1 MRLKSVIDNLASL
14 GRTRLIVLG
23 ATGLGLV
30 LALFLGLGAVMSP
43 TFTPLYSDLSPAGAS
58 QVVRTLEQA
67 GFRVELSGGGAT
79 VSVPQEDVARAR
91 MALADSGLPSEGTPG
106 WELFDS
112 ASGLGMNSFM
122 QRVNRLRALEGELA
136 RSIQTIDG
144 IDAAR
149 VHLVLPE
156 REAFSRTRPEP
167 TASVIVRSRA
177 NHQISR
183 RQGLAIRALVASAVP
198 SMSPE
203 NVTVLSASGETI
215 LAEQGDGLGDLT
227 LQSRRAAI
235 EERLARNITGI
246 LTARV
251 GAGNARVQVSVDL
264 SNERQVIRQESYDP
278 AQQVVRSTESREETS
293 QGRENAQ
300 GEVGV
305 ADDLPAELRG
315 DGTGGPQSSSSRSQ
329 TNEIVN
335 YEIGATRSETVR
347 EPGEIRRI
355 SVAVLVN
362 GIYNVAPDGAV
373 DYEERS
379 AEELERLNKLVQSAI
394 GFDEARGDTVSVDSL
409 RFMDYS
415 MDVGEPVGTSV
426 GQVIS
431 SNIMSILRGVFALA
445 LVAAVLAFGVRPMM
459 RLLPLGQADGELAL
473 AGPEGAAAQAALTGE
488 APRPLVGSDG
498 AAQRPRL
505 AGGSAPAPAATPAP
519 TPQQQSEP
527 ASAPRTGTV
536 LDAMEDD
543 ENDLITLASVRGG
556 VRRRRVNSIGEL
568 VEGEPEESLRV
579 LRHWLAEE
587 A

>member
-1 MRLKSVIDNLASL
+1 MQGARVKSIIDNLAAL
-14 GRTRLIVLG
+14 GRTRLIALA
-23 ATGLGLV
+23 ATGLGLM
-30 LALFLGLGAVMSP
+30 LALFFGLSSVMAPS
-43 TFTPLYSDLSPAGAS
+43 FVPLYSDLTPAGAS
-58 QVVRTLEQA
+58 RIVSTLEQA
-67 GFRVELSGGGAT
+67 GFEVDLSGGGAI
-79 VSVPQEDVARAR
+79 VSVPQDDIARAR
-91 MALADSGLPSEGTPG
+91 MTLADNGLPNEGTPG
-106 WELFDS
+106 WELFDNS
-112 ASGLGMNSFM
+112 SGLGMNSFL

-156 REAFSRTRPEP
+156 REAFSRSRPEP

-203 NVTVLSASGETI
+203 HVTVLSASGETI
-215 LAEQGDGLGDLT
+215 LADDGDGMGDLS

-264 SNERQVIRQESYDP
+264 SSERQVIRQESYDP

-293 QGRENAQ
+293 EGRESAQ

-305 ADDLPAELRG
+305 ADDLPAELAG
-315 DGTGGPQSSSSRSQ
+315 GGTGGAGSSNSRTQS
-329 TNEIVN
+329 NEIVN
-335 YEIGATRSETVR
+335 YEIGATRSETIR
-347 EPGEIRRI
+347 EPGEIERI

-362 GIYNVAPDGAV
+362 GIYSVAKDGSV
-373 DYEERS
+373 SYEERG
-379 AEELERLNKLVQSAI
+379 AEELERLGRLVQSAI
-394 GFDEARGDTVSVDSL
+394 GYDQARGDAVSVDSL

-426 GQVIS
+426 GEVIS
-431 SNIMSILRGVFALA
+431 ANIMSILRGVFALA

-459 RLLPLGQADGELAL
+459 RLLPAADAGGALAL
-473 AGPEGAAAQAALTGE
+473 AGAEAGAGPAALTGA
-488 APRPLVGSDG
+488 APRPLLGAEG
-498 AAQRPRL
+498 AAGGAPKAL
-505 AGGSAPAPAATPAP
+505 ASAQAAPSQAA
-519 TPQQQSEP
+519 E
-527 ASAPRTGTV
+527 APRTGTV
-536 LDAMEDD
+536 LEALDED
-543 ENDLITLASVRGG
+543 EGDLIALASVRGG
-556 VRRRRVNSIGEL
+556 VRRRRLTSIGEL
-568 VEGEPEESLRV
+568 VEAEPEESLRV

-587 A
+587 V

>member
-1 MRLKSVIDNLASL
+1 MAAL
-14 GRTRLIVLG
+14 GRTRLIALA
-23 ATGLGLV
+23 ATGLGLM
-30 LALFLGLGAVMSP
+30 LALFFGLSSVMAPS
-43 TFTPLYSDLSPAGAS
+43 FVPLYSDLTPAGAS
-58 QVVRTLEQA
+58 RIVSTLEQA
-67 GFRVELSGGGAT
+67 GFEVDLSGGGAI
-79 VSVPQEDVARAR
+79 VSVPQDDIARAR
-91 MALADSGLPSEGTPG
+91 MTLADNGLPNEGTPG
-106 WELFDS
+106 WELFDNS
-112 ASGLGMNSFM
+112 SGLGMNSFL

-156 REAFSRTRPEP
+156 REAFSRSRPEP

-203 NVTVLSASGETI
+203 HVTVLSASGETI
-215 LAEQGDGLGDLT
+215 LADDGDGMGDLS

-264 SNERQVIRQESYDP
+264 SSERQVIRQESYDP

-293 QGRENAQ
+293 EGRESAQ

-305 ADDLPAELRG
+305 ADDLPAELAG
-315 DGTGGPQSSSSRSQ
+315 GGTGGAGSSNSRTQS
-329 TNEIVN
+329 NEIVN
-335 YEIGATRSETVR
+335 YEIGATRSETIR
-347 EPGEIRRI
+347 EPGEIERI

-362 GIYNVAPDGAV
+362 GIYSVAKDGSV
-373 DYEERS
+373 SYEERG
-379 AEELERLNKLVQSAI
+379 AEELERLGRLVQSAI
-394 GFDEARGDTVSVDSL
+394 GYDQARGDAVSVDSL

-426 GQVIS
+426 GEVIS
-431 SNIMSILRGVFALA
+431 ANIMSILRGVFALA

-459 RLLPLGQADGELAL
+459 RLLPAADAGGALAL
-473 AGPEGAAAQAALTGE
+473 AGAEAGAGPAALTGA
-488 APRPLVGSDG
+488 APRPLLGAEG
-498 AAQRPRL
+498 AAGGAPKAL
-505 AGGSAPAPAATPAP
+505 ASAQAAPSQAA
-519 TPQQQSEP
+519 E
-527 ASAPRTGTV
+527 APRTGTV
-536 LDAMEDD
+536 LEALDED
-543 ENDLITLASVRGG
+543 EGDLIALASVRGG
-556 VRRRRVNSIGEL
+556 VRRRRLTSIGEL
-568 VEGEPEESLRV
+568 VEAEPEESLRV

-587 A
+587 V

>member
-1 MRLKSVIDNLASL
+1 LRSIIDNLASL

-106 WELFDS
+106 WELFDT

-215 LAEQGDGLGDLT
+215 LAEQGDGLGDLS

-235 EERLARNITGI
+235 EERLARNINGI

-264 SNERQVIRQESYDP
+264 SNERKVIRQESYDP
-278 AQQVVRSTESREETS
+278 AQQVVRSTENREETS
-293 QGRENAQ
+293 EGRETAR

-315 DGTGGPQSSSSRSQ
+315 DGTGGPESSSSRTQ

-335 YEIGATRSETVR
+335 YEIGATRSETIR
-347 EPGEIRRI
+347 EPGEIERI

-373 DYEERS
+373 NYEERS
-379 AEELERLNKLVQSAI
+379 PEELERLNKLVQSAI
-394 GFDEARGDTVSVDSL
+394 GFDAGRGDSVSVDSL

-431 SNIMSILRGVFALA
+431 SNIMSILRGLFALA
-445 LVAAVLAFGVRPMM
+445 LVGAVLAFGVRPML
-459 RLLPLGQADGELAL
+459 RFLPAGEMGGELAL
-473 AGPEGAAAQAALTGE
+473 AGPEGAAAQAALTSE
-488 APRPLVGSDG
+488 PARPLVGSDGSAG

-505 AGGSAPAPAATPAP
+505 AGTTPAQA
-519 TPQQQSEP
+519 PQQQP
-527 ASAPRTGTV
+527 GPDDGAKTGTV
-536 LDAMEDD
+536 LDALEDEE

>member
-1 MRLKSVIDNLASL
+1 MKSIVDNLASL
-14 GRTRLIVLG
+14 GRTRLTVLA
-23 ATGLGLV
+23 ATGVGLV
-30 LALFLGLGAVMSP
+30 LALFLGLRAVMAPS
-43 TFTPLYSDLSPAGAS
+43 FVPLYSELSPAGAS
-58 QVVRTLEQA
+58 RVVSTLEQA

-79 VSVPQEDVARAR
+79 VSVPQEDIARAR
-91 MALADSGLPSEGTPG
+91 MALADQGLPSEGTPG

-112 ASGLGMNSFM
+112 SSGLGMNSFM

-156 REAFSRTRPEP
+156 REAFSRSRPEP

-198 SMSPE
+198 EMSPE
-203 NVTVLSASGETI
+203 HVTVLSASGETI
-215 LAEQGDGLGDLT
+215 LAEEGDGMGDLS
-227 LQSRRAAI
+227 LQSRRMAI
-235 EERLARNITGI
+235 EERLSRNIAAI

-278 AQQVVRSTESREETS
+278 AQQVIRSTETREENS
-293 QGRENAQ
+293 EGRETAQ

-305 ADDLPAELRG
+305 ADNLPAELVG
-315 DGTGGPQSSSSRSQ
+315 DGAGGPQSSSSRNQ
-329 TNEIVN
+329 TNEVVN
-335 YEIGATRSETVR
+335 YEIGSTRSETIR
-347 EPGEIRRI
+347 EPGEVERI

-362 GIYNVAPDGAV
+362 GIYNVAADGSV
-373 DYEERS
+373 SYEERS
-379 AEELERLNKLVQSAI
+379 EEELERLGKLVQSAI
-394 GFDEARGDTVSVDSL
+394 GYDQARGDTISVDSL

-426 GQVIS
+426 GEAIS
-431 SNIMSILRGVFALA
+431 SNIMSILRGFFALA
-445 LVAAVLAFGVRPMM
+445 LVGVVLAFGVRPLM
-459 RLLPLGQADGELAL
+459 RFLPKPEPGGDLAL
-473 AGPEGAAAQAALTGE
+473 AGAGAAAGGAQPALAGAGPRPLLGAEAPAGGAAPQALRGPAQAQAPAQVPQSRPEGAA
-488 APRPLVGSDG
+488 
-498 AAQRPRL
+498 
-505 AGGSAPAPAATPAP
+505 
-519 TPQQQSEP
+519 
-527 ASAPRTGTV
+527 RTGTV
-536 LDAMEDD
+536 LDAMEED
-543 ENDLITLASVRGG
+543 EADLITLASVRGG

>member
-1 MRLKSVIDNLASL
+1 MKSIIDNLAAL
-14 GRTRLIVLG
+14 GRTRLIALA
-23 ATGLGLV
+23 ATGLGLM
-30 LALFLGLGAVMSP
+30 LALFFGLSSVMAPS
-43 TFTPLYSDLSPAGAS
+43 FVPLYSDLTPAGAS
-58 QVVRTLEQA
+58 RIVSTLEQA
-67 GFRVELSGGGAT
+67 GFEVDLSGGGAI
-79 VSVPQEDVARAR
+79 VSVPQDDIARAR
-91 MALADSGLPSEGTPG
+91 MTLADNGLPNEGTPG
-106 WELFDS
+106 WELFDNS
-112 ASGLGMNSFM
+112 SGLGMNSFL

-156 REAFSRTRPEP
+156 REAFSRSRPEP

-203 NVTVLSASGETI
+203 HVTVLSASGETI
-215 LAEQGDGLGDLT
+215 LADDGDGMGDLS

-264 SNERQVIRQESYDP
+264 SSERQVIRQESYDP

-293 QGRENAQ
+293 EGRESAQ

-305 ADDLPAELRG
+305 ADDLPAELAG
-315 DGTGGPQSSSSRSQ
+315 GGTGGAGSSNSRTQS
-329 TNEIVN
+329 NEIVN
-335 YEIGATRSETVR
+335 YEIGATRSETIR
-347 EPGEIRRI
+347 EPGEIERI

-362 GIYNVAPDGAV
+362 GIYSVAKDGSV
-373 DYEERS
+373 SYEERG
-379 AEELERLNKLVQSAI
+379 AEELERLGRLVQSAI
-394 GFDEARGDTVSVDSL
+394 GYDQARGDAVSVDSL

-426 GQVIS
+426 GEVIS
-431 SNIMSILRGVFALA
+431 ANIMSILRGVFALA

-459 RLLPLGQADGELAL
+459 RLLPAADAGGALAL
-473 AGPEGAAAQAALTGE
+473 AGAEAGAGPAALTGA
-488 APRPLVGSDG
+488 APRPLLGAEG
-498 AAQRPRL
+498 AAGGAPKAL
-505 AGGSAPAPAATPAP
+505 ASAQAAPSQAA
-519 TPQQQSEP
+519 E
-527 ASAPRTGTV
+527 APRTGTV
-536 LDAMEDD
+536 LEALDED
-543 ENDLITLASVRGG
+543 EGDLIALASVRGG
-556 VRRRRVNSIGEL
+556 VRRRRLTSIGEL
-568 VEGEPEESLRV
+568 VEAEPEESLRV

-587 A
+587 V